1 METEKIYLIND
12 CMGDENLRFKIINLN
27 ELKKKYNLNED
38 EEDLAES
45 IEEEIELNNYE
56 NYTQIPKSQS
66 NIEVLEKI
74 LKFLKK

>member
-12 CMGDENLRFKIINLN
+12 CMSDENLRFKIINLN
-27 ELKKKYNLNED
+27 ELKKKYKLNED

-56 NYTQIPKSQS
+56 NYTQIPKSQN

-74 LKFLKK
+74 LSFLKK